1 MRRKPLPY
9 AAAQLIDAA
18 LMANSDAVRA
28 LMPVVRGEGL
38 SREELYRRLAEA
50 IHAIHESTEA
60 LREARAANVNGKTEE

>member
-9 AAAQLIDAA
+9 AAVQLIDAA
-18 LMANSDAVRA
+18 LMANTDAVRA

-50 IHAIHESTEA
+50 IHCIHESTDA
-60 LREARAANVNGKTEE
+60 LREARAANANGKTE